1 MTVTNMGLTVNL
13 VNSIVGVSLLTM
25 PFCFKECGIILGSLL
40 LLFCAWMT
48 HQSCIMLVKTAVAT
62 KRRTYVGLAYQA
74 YGTGGKFFV
83 EASMIGLM
91 LGTCIAFYVVIADL
105 SSSFLSR
112 TIMIPASFGLRA
124 LILLFVASAFVLPI
138 SLQRNLMSS
147 AQSLSAL
154 ALIFYSVFVFVVVL
168 LALPRGL
175 LSGKWWESVSLCR
188 WGKGLFHSYSI
199 FSMAFG
205 CQSQILPTY
214 DTLEEPSVNRMNKIF
229 TNALKIVYILYVTV
243 GFFGYVTFTDNISGN
258 VLVNFP
264 SNFVTEVVRCGFVMS
279 VAVSFPL
286 MILPCRQAV
295 NTLFFEKQQ
304 KDGTFVATGFMPA
317 LRFKVVTAA
326 IVYCTM
332 AIAVFIP
339 KVETILGLTG
349 ATMGTLIYF
358 VCPALIYK
366 RLHKNSIEAQVVLWV
381 GLVVLVMSTLTALSP
396 LPMGSPPENPALA
409 AGPLDKLHG
418 YEVQLPAT
426 SQPVEPN
433 VNEKPAMQW
442 KDKPGVEVAGE
453 GVANGIGEGRQLEKP
468 DLPEEQKEQPK
479 EVEGQLEKD
488 QLAKPKHEPEEHR
501 HEPPVPRDGV
511 LVQRGESDGDNVQ
524 RAIAGED
531 LEMEKQEQI
540 NPDGRK
546 GQEAKNLEQPVIVAE
561 PKVKAVAE
569 KREIGKRDEVVV
581 ARGADIQGD
590 VPNIENHHED
600 QKKEEKKKEENILV
614 DLPQLE
620 NRVIGTVNA
629 DVARVI
635 DAQVKSDGKD
645 ELVMDREK
653 MKVLQPNAEEAGV
666 GVAAAAGAKQ
676 KDIQDV
682 IPEQPKMERRVE
694 RAVVK
699 MGDEGRVDRQ
709 DAPPEGRHE
718 LLELIKEQQ
727 EQQKRLLEQQVK
739 LLAVIEEQHKEM
751 HHGQVPRQDLQ
762 GTQVEVANAEE
773 DGHLRVEGM
782 VSETHRLA
790 LKDSKPEVDGGFI
803 PALPKASNDIEQK
816 KIAED
821 GDSNKVVNNN
831 HNNVAAV
838 GAPIPLVSRAKEE
851 ITIANVLLV
860 EAGLVGEET
869 KIERKNGVISSDK
882 VIPLAMQVKKSDEGE
897 LSKNVDGLDS
907 VDPAKEAE
915 RAVKVEDLE
924 VKEQKAM
931 ESRVVRETQE
941 GMHDR
946 VDAQDGHDLKR
957 RRRSLDPEQR
967 QQDSRSLVNCKTQD
981 CSKEVD
987 KPDGNMLQDRQIAE
1001 GDMAMA
1007 RQHISIL
1014 SRHLQQLK
1022 KDEQ

>member
-433 VNEKPAMQW
+433 VN
-442 KDKPGVEVAGE
+442 
-453 GVANGIGEGRQLEKP
+453 
-468 DLPEEQKEQPK
+468 
-479 EVEGQLEKD
+479 
-488 QLAKPKHEPEEHR
+488 
-501 HEPPVPRDGV
+501 
-511 LVQRGESDGDNVQ
+511 
-524 RAIAGED
+524 AIAGED